1 MSKKKGG
8 GFGKGEHQEE
18 DQEFSSEIQEILS
31 LDLSLFMLE
40 MKEAGLT
47 NRQLYRALKNHPMM
61 TASLQE
67 KPTIEELHQKNRSE
81 IIELFIG

>member
-1 MSKKKGG
+1 
-8 GFGKGEHQEE
+8 
-18 DQEFSSEIQEILS
+18 
-31 LDLSLFMLE
+31 MLE

-61 TASLQE
+61 KASLQE

-81 IIELFIG
+81 IIQLFIG